1 MNEQNRTNLAAT
13 VRRLRTKRGLSIRGL
28 AAAAEVD
35 FGWLA
40 KLERDPGVSPGP
52 RVLRSLAQALEIEAA
67 ELFLAAGIEDE
78 ESLPKLAPYLRA
90 KYDLPDD
97 AVAQLEAHFQLLN
110 ERHQRGGRR
119 G

>member
-1 MNEQNRTNLAAT
+1 MNAKNKTNLAAI

-40 KLERDPGVSPGP
+40 KLERDPNVSPGP
-52 RVLRSLAQALEIEAA
+52 RVLRALAQALEIEAA

-78 ESLPKLAPYLRA
+78 ESLPQLAPYLRA
-90 KYDLPDD
+90 KYDLPDE
-97 AVAQLEAHFQLLN
+97 AVTQLEAHFQLLN
-110 ERHQRGGRR
+110 ERHQREADR